1 MTEIPVP
8 LEAFGFLIT
17 LAVFVSGGL
26 VYSLLGYWKA
36 IRRSINGSVPFDL
49 AKLKTGGVLGVMLGI
64 TATVYSVYNGDSYI
78 VVTTVQGFITAVGG
92 SIGIIYTVDKI
103 LLGSNTNIKLG
114 VKNPFAKESKLSG
127 DSMRRYDGDSDIVDK
142 YGRIGKDRGV
152 EKKCTISR
160 ISRKSKTI

>member
-49 AKLKTGGVLGVMLGI
+49 AKLKTGGVLGVMLRTI
-64 TATVYSVYNGDSYI
+64 STIVMWYNGYLAYRGLGTTPPGI
-78 VVTTVQGFITAVGG
+78 YVVRV
-92 SIGIIYTVDKI
+92 
-103 LLGSNTNIKLG
+103 
-114 VKNPFAKESKLSG
+114 
-127 DSMRRYDGDSDIVDK
+127 
-142 YGRIGKDRGV
+142 
-152 EKKCTISR
+152 
-160 ISRKSKTI
+160 